1 MDRNT
6 ELLRAA
12 EWNAPEPPEEKEPI
26 EPETVDEIEDN
37 RFTVTTA
44 SEADWT
50 LMKLGEIERLEAQN
64 KELANNNINRIR
76 DWLDKQNAKTND
88 SKNYFKQLLT
98 DYIFEEKTKNPKF
111 KLVTPNGKLSTRK
124 LQPKWEYNDD
134 DLIKSLKDN
143 DETDFIKLKESVNK
157 ASLKKVAKVK
167 DGKVYSPNGVA
178 LEGVTV
184 IPASETAV
192 IKTLEV
198 E

>member
-26 EPETVDEIEDN
+26 ETELLETFSDD
-37 RFTVTTA
+37 RFVVTTA
-44 SEADWT
+44 AEADWV

-64 KELANNNINRIR
+64 KELANNNINRIQ
-76 DWLDKQNAKTND
+76 DWLDKQNAKTTN
-88 SKNYFKQLLT
+88 SKNYFNQLLT
-98 DYIFEEKTKNPKF
+98 DYIFEEKANNPKF

-124 LQPKWEYNDD
+124 SQPKWEYNDN

-143 DETDFIKLKESVNK
+143 DETDFIKLKESVDK

-184 IPASETAV
+184 SPASETAV
-192 IKTLEV
+192 IKTAEV